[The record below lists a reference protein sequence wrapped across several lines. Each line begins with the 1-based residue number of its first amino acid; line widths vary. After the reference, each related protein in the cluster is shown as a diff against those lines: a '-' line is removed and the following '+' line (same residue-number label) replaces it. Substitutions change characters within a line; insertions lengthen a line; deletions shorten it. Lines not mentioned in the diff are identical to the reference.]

1 MKFRS
6 SLGAFARLRKATKLR
21 HVSITSNNVQTQL
34 ALLISLLILGYM
46 FRFTTESSG
55 PL

>member
-1 MKFRS
+1 MFS
-6 SLGAFARLRKATKLR
+6 
-21 HVSITSNNVQTQL
+21 QTQL

-46 FRFTTESSG
+46 FRFTTESSWG